1 MRFLHTSDWHLGKK
15 YYNRDRWDEQKEVLQ
30 EILSIANQEKVDAIL
45 VAGDVYDQSNPPHEA
60 DKLLYQVLPQFS
72 KKGERPVFIIAGNHD
87 SSTKIEAPKFLT
99 EELSI
104 FFVGFNDTLI
114 ELQENSSGIR
124 VSKSE
129 AGFAEFYLP
138 KYNYPLRI
146 IFAPYSNIAR
156 IIKDFDQFSG
166 MESFYL
172 RDYFKKKWQELADK
186 YCDNQGINLL
196 MAHYTVKLSED
207 TSPEDYDAENPI
219 GGNYTLYPDTFPKQI
234 QYVALGHIHSFSV
247 VHTKPCPLVYSSS
260 PLCYS
265 KKETEVQ
272 KYVVIIDL
280 VPGKEATFKKIPL
293 QSGKK
298 IFFYENITF
307 DEIENII
314 QQNPHHFYEFIV
326 KSTDSTDYQIVKN
339 ELEKRYPQII
349 KIQVIKSEITL
360 LQDLQE
366 WRNFSEEEL
375 FLNYLEKVKNVNITE
390 EHKKV
395 LKEILSFQNEVNE

>member
-1 MRFLHTSDWHLGKK
+1 
-15 YYNRDRWDEQKEVLQ
+15 
-30 EILSIANQEKVDAIL
+30 
-45 VAGDVYDQSNPPHEA
+45 
-60 DKLLYQVLPQFS
+60 
-72 KKGERPVFIIAGNHD
+72 
-87 SSTKIEAPKFLT
+87 
-99 EELSI
+99 
-104 FFVGFNDTLI
+104 
-114 ELQENSSGIR
+114 
-124 VSKSE
+124 
-129 AGFAEFYLP
+129 
-138 KYNYPLRI
+138 
-146 IFAPYSNIAR
+146 
-156 IIKDFDQFSG
+156 

-172 RDYFKKKWQELADK
+172 RDYFKMKWQELADK

-280 VPGKEATFKKIPL
+280 EPGKEATFKKIPL

-298 IFFYENITF
+298 IFFYENITS

-339 ELEKRYPQII
+339 ELEKKYPQII

-395 LKEILSFQNEVNE
+395 LKEILSFQNE